1 MNKHGIK
8 PAGTAEHH
16 DTLQN
21 WLYLRHTDGVGN
33 RTLHTLLESFGSV
46 DGIFNA
52 SHKQL
57 SALRSEGNIKSSIIS
72 ALCNE
77 ERPDISAD
85 LAWLNQDSSHQYCDC
100 KKGGVLYNEGNF
112 RINPLLGTDI

>member
-21 WLYLRHTDGVGN
+21 WLFLRHTDGVGN
-33 RTLHTLLESFGSV
+33 RTFHTLLESFGSV

-85 LAWLNQDSSHQYCDC
+85 LAWLNQDSSHQCCDC
-100 KKGGVLYNEGNF
+100 
-112 RINPLLGTDI
+112 